1 MLSSMRYPG
10 NWLGKYVLL
19 TQARSATPDWIAGS
33 ASFHLASDSSQ
44 KICTFSL
51 SPLRFSASATHHLC
65 CLPNQ
70 EFSGTT
76 FAIFQFCGLACC
88 AKAGSASAPAIAAT
102 QIFLRM
108 RCMFL
113 LL

>member
-1 MLSSMRYPG
+1 
-10 NWLGKYVLL
+10 
-19 TQARSATPDWIAGS
+19 
-33 ASFHLASDSSQ
+33 LASDSSQ

-70 EFSGTT
+70 EPSGTT
-76 FAIFQFCGLACC
+76 FAIFHCSGFACC
-88 AKAGSASAPAIAAT
+88 AKAGSASAAAMAAT
-102 QIFLRM
+102 QILVRM
-108 RCMFL
+108 RFMVL